1 MIYHAGSQLVLSY
14 SNITNGKCSQLL
26 VKLALI
32 RNMPQYPSL
41 VTGQL
46 GAQYRQCA
54 LHAAARAPADTPTH
68 CSAGNAFL
76 MVSETR

>member
-1 MIYHAGSQLVLSY
+1 MWS
-14 SNITNGKCSQLL
+14 ITGQISTDMKYATIPLPCH
-26 VKLALI
+26 
-32 RNMPQYPSL
+32 R
-41 VTGQL
+41 QL